1 MCLLE
6 LANCDREFSETVDDV
21 RYNLIKTR
29 FVNFVI
35 SRERIGDTTLSH
47 TILLFFLELPSAAS
61 QNLEKRDAE
70 KTSCSFAITVLDGFR
85 KVWQIR

>member
-1 MCLLE
+1 M
-6 LANCDREFSETVDDV
+6 DDV

-35 SRERIGDTTLSH
+35 SKKNRRRYCSASH
-47 TILLFFLELPSAAS
+47 DLLVSLELPSPAS

-70 KTSCSFAITVLDGFR
+70 KTSCSFAITLLGFR

>member
-1 MCLLE
+1 MFCLFSLTVPKMCLLE

-35 SRERIGDTTLSH
+35 SRERIVDTTMRGCLVPKK
-47 TILLFFLELPSAAS
+47 F
-61 QNLEKRDAE
+61 
-70 KTSCSFAITVLDGFR
+70 
-85 KVWQIR
+85 